1 MLACSV
7 LSPDPNKRSF
17 CSPRSSSGP
26 SSVRVDV
33 ESHPSRMSR
42 SERIKKAI
50 SLLKDGWLSPFDLI
64 LEVLNEY
71 NADYTGY
78 RNELYK
84 EKSSK
89 LQRILDSILAAES
102 GKRKLW
108 SWIQPHAL
116 EIVCET
122 IDEEMDSI
130 TEEDH
135 LPGLSAITPDFIK
148 SWTVANGQER
158 APCLTGILLRAAE
171 TSRAKENNKKKHPE
185 AMCNVMVKQLS
196 YQRSGRV
203 LGFAAQFGLFLWSSG
218 CSRQTIDALHRCG
231 LSVGHSSVLKNI
243 AELADQCMRVAARVG
258 SGAHVFCYDNVQIS
272 TSIFVEQRGSSGP
285 AKVTSG
291 TFGVLY
297 AVRNG
302 NLEHMRLA
310 PILERF
316 RNVTDLKFNRDIRP
330 TVQLRKLVRSQLI
343 MVIIRVLLR
352 YCPEFQS
359 YAKDPALQN
368 LPRRPM
374 PPGYVTEQFPLRA
387 TTIEEATVRG
397 NLLYHDDVYLNQLRR
412 SPETLCEYA
421 IPSFND
427 QLTNSRIRS
436 GQIIRARDKNPWTR
450 REVFQLGFGLFHLC
464 LNLVWALLHMHRGSL
479 EQTGS
484 LAYFFALLEKT
495 RLGGDHPDYH
505 TLLSALT
512 QILDGILLNAWRYES
527 THRDLS
533 KFAATEPLAE
543 DLLEMAGNILLKH
556 ATPMKTPDAP
566 DLDDEIPDEGLDSS
580 DSDSDSDPLGGLPTI
595 SPGVSSTPL
604 LDPDRDRAHQNIR
617 LLAHDLLYVAELVRA
632 ISDGDIGRIEDMLPM
647 LAMMFRGAGGN
658 NYCTEILHFIFNLK
672 HVWTPEFANIMR
684 DNMLVNVSG
693 LAGHAMPIDL
703 NIEHLIGEL
712 KVLLQAKGLRST
724 WDRLGNISAAVD
736 ILKKLKKQVASAMKT
751 AYQGTSHKDPRT
763 DHLVQRV
770 AKKVHEE
777 KLHLYIEDRRGN
789 SMVKAVPSILSVG
802 EEKLKSS
809 SLSTFNRKIR
819 AMVEGRQYDEESDSL
834 PHPQI
839 ALVFDTG
846 DGDDPS
852 EVETE

>member
-1 MLACSV
+1 MPPRSSLDILASATSRPMRTAPRRTFSGIESEPSSSIPPSASGISGTALASDRGSFVGAGPSRHLPGASV
-7 LSPDPNKRSF
+7 QSPTPFVFSLGPSRVDMQQDG
-17 CSPRSSSGP
+17 PRSSSGP

-464 LNLVWALLHMHRGSL
+464 LNLVKFGLFL
-479 EQTGS
+479 
-484 LAYFFALLEKT
+484 ALLEKT

-533 KFAATEPLAE
+533 
-543 DLLEMAGNILLKH
+543 N
-556 ATPMKTPDAP
+556 
-566 DLDDEIPDEGLDSS
+566 

-647 LAMMFRGAGGN
+647 LAMI
-658 NYCTEILHFIFNLK
+658 ILHFIFNLK
-672 HVWTPEFANIMR
+672 HVWTPEFATTQEYYAR
-684 DNMLVNVSG
+684 QYVGELSG

-712 KVLLQAKGLRST
+712 KGLRST
-724 WDRLGNISAAVD
+724 WDRLGNISAA
-736 ILKKLKKQVASAMKT
+736 AMKT

-789 SMVKAVPSILSVG
+789 SMVKAVPIHSIVKYAPWWKGGSMTKNLIH
-802 EEKLKSS
+802 
-809 SLSTFNRKIR
+809 F
-819 AMVEGRQYDEESDSL
+819 